1 MPASFV
7 LFKRVALE
15 CEFAVNNRGRGHGRA
30 LKACANRA
38 RLATGPYPVP
48 PWSSAPRPALLALQL
63 SDSILLAL
71 ASLVGVQNSRW
82 RKKMAQCAHSI
93 LSSFS
98 SSPPKPYSEFRR
110 LRTSRASKCE
120 LRGRAW
126 KPEGLTDQT
135 LDRCLIGASAANGG
149 RTRARRARSRR
160 SGTLQLK
167 AKRATLAVPPSSP
180 LEHGRQKGQRPRL
193 RDGRRRR
200 GGRDRR
206 RPRAR
211 GR

>member
-1 MPASFV
+1 MGVRLRRAQIAQGWQRDRILCHPGAV
-7 LFKRVALE
+7 L
-15 CEFAVNNRGRGHGRA
+15 H
-30 LKACANRA
+30 
-38 RLATGPYPVP
+38 VP
-48 PWSSAPRPALLALQL
+48 LCSLCSSVTQ
-63 SDSILLAL
+63 S
-71 ASLVGVQNSRW
+71 SLVSRW

-110 LRTSRASKCE
+110 MRTLRASKCE

-180 LEHGRQKGQRPRL
+180 LEPCLEHGRQKAEGPAPATPR
-193 RDGRRRR
+193 RSPSVGVP
-200 GGRDRR
+200 G
-206 RPRAR
+206 PSAPTRA
-211 GR
+211 GSVT

>member
-1 MPASFV
+1 MGVRLRRAQIAQGWQRDRILCHPGAV
-7 LFKRVALE
+7 L
-15 CEFAVNNRGRGHGRA
+15 H
-30 LKACANRA
+30 
-38 RLATGPYPVP
+38 VP
-48 PWSSAPRPALLALQL
+48 LCSLCSSVTQ
-63 SDSILLAL
+63 S
-71 ASLVGVQNSRW
+71 SLVSRW

-180 LEHGRQKGQRPRL
+180 LEHGRQKAEGPAPATPR
-193 RDGRRRR
+193 RSPSVGVP
-200 GGRDRR
+200 G
-206 RPRAR
+206 PSAPTRA
-211 GR
+211 GSVT

>member
-1 MPASFV
+1 MSRASMGVRLRRAQIAQGWQRDRILCHPGAV
-7 LFKRVALE
+7 L
-15 CEFAVNNRGRGHGRA
+15 H
-30 LKACANRA
+30 
-38 RLATGPYPVP
+38 VP
-48 PWSSAPRPALLALQL
+48 LCSLCSSVTQ
-63 SDSILLAL
+63 S
-71 ASLVGVQNSRW
+71 SLVSRW

-135 LDRCLIGASAANGG
+135 FDRCQRRKRWPDARTACQIAEIGHPATEGQAGHACCASIFSPGTWKAEGRRASARDSATVAVGG
-149 RTRARRARSRR
+149 GA
-160 SGTLQLK
+160 GTVG
-167 AKRATLAVPPSSP
+167 AHAT
-180 LEHGRQKGQRPRL
+180 H
-193 RDGRRRR
+193 
-200 GGRDRR
+200 
-206 RPRAR
+206 AR